1 MNNEEKAISANEINK
16 YLYCSYQWY
25 YERQYGA
32 AHLRRLYK
40 ERNEK
45 LGLTDTVFS
54 NFKSGLDYH
63 ANYKQESTFGSKFVK
78 ALMVFAVLAGIIC
91 GVLYYLYGD
100 YIWILIKQYI

>member
-1 MNNEEKAISANEINK
+1 VNNEDKAISANEINK
-16 YLYCSYQWY
+16 YMYCPYQWY

-45 LGLTDTVFS
+45 LGLSDTVMS

-63 ANYKQESTFGSKFVK
+63 ANYKQDRGFGSWLVK
-78 ALMVFAVLAGIIC
+78 ALIVIAVLAGILC

-100 YIWILIKQYI
+100 YLWILIKQFI